1 MLLGVLELTKKCN
14 PRCCAVCM
22 RVLDG
27 APQAQLHWHEMH
39 ASWHKVVVS
48 EVTEKVQ
55 YLKRVKKKIFIQT
68 RLGTRSPTDGDIKN
82 FLYVSKSDRVI
93 FLGVNAHSE
102 LIPRFFLKCFKFLIY
117 SQKVTMF
124 ASSCVEARDCSCVRA
139 TCELWPSV
147 ASV

>member
-1 MLLGVLELTKKCN
+1 MVLSLLELTKKCN

-55 YLKRVKKKIFIQT
+55 YLKRAKKKIFIQT

-82 FLYVSKSDRVI
+82 FLYMSKSDRVI

-102 LIPRFFLKCFKFLIY
+102 LIPRFFLKCFKFLILP
-117 SQKVTMF
+117 KK
-124 ASSCVEARDCSCVRA
+124 
-139 TCELWPSV
+139 
-147 ASV
+147 